1 MTTVFLILCMIKKK
15 RRKNYKKKNLG
26 EHYKKKILLV
36 ALFSEAAILRMA
48 ELISSL
54 LALSVFCGDQ
64 YFFCKVIMYT
74 YIYL

>member
-15 RRKNYKKKNLG
+15 KKKLQKKNLG